1 MLTIYTCTQ
10 EYACNKCAYAKTVLQ
25 SKFVRKSSNA
35 KPDSRSKYKRKENNE
50 AGALMVGPF
59 ELRV

>member
-35 KPDSRSKYKRKENNE
+35 KPDSRSKYLTQRK
-50 AGALMVGPF
+50 
-59 ELRV
+59 